1 MRLSPPGSPRPS
13 IFRRQQRRL
22 AWLAVLV
29 LCLQLLAFGFEQVHA
44 AKRQAMASLFAA
56 DICHTSFSLD
66 ADTDENEAPA
76 SSSDGG
82 GHCPFCRP
90 ASANTMALAPG
101 ALSFPS
107 PEPAAFFVP
116 AVDAGLQPSETNS
129 LHAPTRAPPSFPG

>member
-1 MRLSPPGSPRPS
+1 MRFSLPGSPRPS

-29 LCLQLLAFGFEQVHA
+29 LCLQLLAFGFGQVHA

-56 DICHTSFSLD
+56 DICHTSFGLD
-66 ADTDENEAPA
+66 AGTDENEAPA
-76 SSSDGG
+76 SSTDAD

-90 ASANTMALAPG
+90 ASANIMAPAPD

-107 PEPAAFFVP
+107 PEPTAFFVP
-116 AVDAGLQPSETNS
+116 AVDAGLQPSEPDS
-129 LHAPTRAPPSFPG
+129 LHAPTRAPPPFPG